1 MHKGYAVILGLAL
14 LAAAVLVV
22 STGFGPAGIPF
33 LGMPGGDTA
42 SLILFDIRLPRVIA
56 AMLVGAGLAAAGVVM
71 QAMFRNSMADP
82 YLLGTSSGGALGAS
96 LAIVLLGGAFHS
108 VFAFA
113 GCLIASFLVYGI
125 AQKGGRVKTEQLLL
139 TGIAISMF
147 FSAILSAVMYSS
159 GQNLHQILF
168 WLMGG
173 FWNISWSDAL
183 LGLAVIPVSLVL
195 LLYSRELNIFSMGED
210 DAIHLGVNVNRLK
223 IILLALSSLVTGICV
238 AIAGCIG
245 FVGLITPHIVRIAVG
260 PDHRFLLPASM
271 LAGGILLVLA
281 DTVART
287 VGNEVP
293 VGVVTAFIGAP
304 FFIWLLRKRYS
315 A

>member
-1 MHKGYAVILGLAL
+1 MQKGYAAIVVLTVV
-14 LAAAVLVV
+14 AAVTVV
-22 STGFGPAGIPF
+22 LCTGFGPAGIPF
-33 LGMPGGDTA
+33 LGMPGDDTA
-42 SLILFDIRLPRVIA
+42 SLILFDVRLPRVIA

-71 QAMFRNSMADP
+71 QGMFRNSMADP

-96 LAIVLLGGAFHS
+96 LAIVFLGGAFHS
-108 VFAFA
+108 LFAFA

-147 FSAILSAVMYSS
+147 FAAILSAVMYSS
-159 GQNLHQILF
+159 GQNLHQIIF

-173 FWNISWSDAL
+173 FWNVSWSDVT
-183 LGLAVIPVSLVL
+183 LGLVIIPASLVL
-195 LLYSRELNIFSMGED
+195 LFFTRELNIFSMGED
-210 DAIHLGVNVNRLK
+210 DAIHLGVNVERLK
-223 IILLALSSLVTGICV
+223 IFLLAISSLVTGIAV

-245 FVGLITPHIVRIAVG
+245 FVGLITPHIVRLVVG

-271 LAGGILLVLA
+271 LAGGILLALS

-293 VGVVTAFIGAP
+293 VGVITAFLGAP
-304 FFIWLLRKRYS
+304 FFIWLLKRRY
-315 A
+315 AA